1 MKTPTNNDN
10 LDQLFNKAKAGKQ
23 GLDDFEKDAIEG
35 FDMLESEQEAS
46 DLKAA
51 LDTRIQKELFAKEEE
66 KNPKV
71 YWFAAAG
78 LILVIG
84 LTVLFIRNNNES
96 LSNGHDVAIVN
107 NVQESEKNV
116 LPDSKVELK
125 EQAIA
130 PPTEAVTVSD
140 EESPAK
146 KSEGKLKLA
155 KLDEQTQAAE
165 KDMVAS
171 DGKIVEDEKEAKP
184 RMIVA
189 ASKGPVDVKQFEKEK
204 SERKKEEVADEIVAT
219 GSGTNSKNNAAGGYL
234 DDLAKGSKDKEGEVF
249 KSVTTKSSPDQK
261 IKSAETESTPK
272 NELAFGSPKEK
283 AKKAD
288 RDDNDAEENLNQPV
302 AVNMDKNATVN
313 REEKAGKK
321 SKRANNKQSSAGMVV
336 GNNDYKPGS
345 PNTTTTKDAIVLE
358 TTSGN
363 TAAAETQI
371 ETIACYYTG
380 GESAVT
386 TDLRAKLK
394 GKDIDQKFDA
404 TLFVNEKKAVEKVD
418 YINSYDLTAKQK
430 EEVTKILKTLCKFN
444 FSVNPGAK
452 GLFPYKVLYRP

>member
-1 MKTPTNNDN
+1 MKTQINNDN
-10 LDQLFNKAKAGKQ
+10 LDQLFNKAKADKQ

-35 FDMLESEQEAS
+35 FDMLESEQEALE
-46 DLKAA
+46 LKAS

-66 KNPKV
+66 RNPKV

-84 LTVLFIRNNNES
+84 LTVLFIRNNNDS

-116 LPDSKVELK
+116 LPDSKAELK
-125 EQAIA
+125 EQAVA
-130 PPTEAVTVSD
+130 PPTEAVTVTD

-146 KSEGKLKLA
+146 KSEEKLKLG
-155 KLDEQTQAAE
+155 KLDGQDQAGE
-165 KDMVAS
+165 KDMVAA
-171 DGKIVEDEKEAKP
+171 DAKIVDDEKEAKP

-189 ASKGPVDVKQFEKEK
+189 ASKGPVDIKQFEKEQ
-204 SERKKEEVADEIVAT
+204 SERKKEEVADEIVST
-219 GSGTNSKNNAAGGYL
+219 GSGSNSKANSNTSAL
-234 DDLAKGSKDKEGEVF
+234 DDLAKGSRDKEGDVF
-249 KSVTTKSSPDQK
+249 KSVTTKTPSQNVK
-261 IKSAETESTPK
+261 LAETESTPK
-272 NELAFGSPKEK
+272 NEVAFGSPKEK
-283 AKKAD
+283 AKKED
-288 RDDNDAEENLNQPV
+288 KKDNDAEEDLNQPV
-302 AVNMDKNATVN
+302 AVNMDKNTSVN

-321 SKRANNKQSSAGMVV
+321 AKRANNKQSAAGMVI

-345 PNTTTTKDAIVLE
+345 PNTSTTKDAVVLE
-358 TTSGN
+358 TTTAN
-363 TAAAETQI
+363 TAAAEAQI
-371 ETIACYYTG
+371 ETVACYYTG
-380 GESAVT
+380 GETAAT
-386 TDLRAKLK
+386 TDLRTKLK

-444 FSVNPGAK
+444 FSVNPTTK
-452 GLFPYKVLYRP
+452 GLFPYKILYRP

>member
-1 MKTPTNNDN
+1 MKTPINNDN
-10 LDQLFNKAKAGKQ
+10 LDQLFNKAKADSQ

-35 FDMLESEQEAS
+35 FDMLESEQEAA

-66 KNPKV
+66 RNPKV

-84 LTVLFIRNNNES
+84 LTVLFVRNNNES
-96 LSNGHDVAIVN
+96 LSNSHDVAIVN

-130 PPTEAVTVSD
+130 PPTEAVTVTD

-146 KSEGKLKLA
+146 KSEEKLKLG
-155 KLDEQTQAAE
+155 KLDEQDQAGE
-165 KDMVAS
+165 KDMVAA
-171 DGKIVEDEKEAKP
+171 DAKIVEDEKEAKP

-189 ASKGPVDVKQFEKEK
+189 ASKGPVDIKQFEKEK
-204 SERKKEEVADEIVAT
+204 SERKKEEVADEIVST

-249 KSVTTKSSPDQK
+249 KSVTTKTPSQNV
-261 IKSAETESTPK
+261 KSTETESTPK

-302 AVNMDKNATVN
+302 AVNMDKNYAVN

-321 SKRANNKQSSAGMVV
+321 AKRANNKQSSTGMVV

-358 TTSGN
+358 TTAAN
-363 TAAAETQI
+363 TAAAEAQI

-380 GESAVT
+380 GETAVT

-418 YINSYDLTAKQK
+418 YINSYDLTTKQK

-444 FSVNPGAK
+444 FSVNPGTK
-452 GLFPYKVLYRP
+452 GLFPYKILYRP